1 MPKQEKLKRTNVNI
15 SRKQHEYLM
24 AAAERQNKSLSA
36 VLRDAIAAYEKH
48 TKLASQQDPVF
59 EIVGMGKAGKHAA
72 RDHDKL
78 LYGKQTPSK
87 A

>member
-1 MPKQEKLKRTNVNI
+1 MPKQDKLKRTNVNI
-15 SRKQHEYLM
+15 SRKQYEYLTLV
-24 AAAERQNKSLSA
+24 AKRENRSLSA

-48 TKLASQQDPVF
+48 AELEFRQDPVF
-59 EIVGMGKAGKHAA
+59 EIIGMGKAGKHAA

>member
-15 SRKQHEYLM
+15 SRRQYEYLM
-24 AAAERQNKSLSA
+24 AVAKRQKKSFSA
-36 VLRDAIAAYEKH
+36 VLREAIAAHEEH
-48 TKLASQQDPVF
+48 SKLTFRQDPIF